1 MEPPVQTQRE
11 QQGEPQRPGS
21 FWPIVTRWCGGAGP
35 LWTHDAIINH
45 GLDGKDKA
53 LELEHSAWLLVL
65 IKAVGSKGSRT
76 FHETKPVREPW
87 GISLPPPLSKPEL
100 THSLSGYD
108 SSQNAGFVCACEWY
122 HGLNQGLPCARQ
134 TVHHGAL
141 PQALLSPCILLQGLV
156 KSLSVVLPSLC
167 SIDKPG
173 ASGFPASASAIITDL
188 QI

>member
-1 MEPPVQTQRE
+1 MELLVQTQRG

-35 LWTHDAIINH
+35 LWTHDVIINH

-76 FHETKPVREPW
+76 FHETKPVWEPW

-122 HGLNQGLPCARQ
+122 HGLNQGPPCARQ
-134 TVHHGAL
+134 TVHHELYPSPSFTLYFVTGSCQITQRGA
-141 PQALLSPCILLQGLV
+141 AL
-156 KSLSVVLPSLC
+156 SL
-167 SIDKPG
+167 
-173 ASGFPASASAIITDL
+173 
-188 QI
+188 